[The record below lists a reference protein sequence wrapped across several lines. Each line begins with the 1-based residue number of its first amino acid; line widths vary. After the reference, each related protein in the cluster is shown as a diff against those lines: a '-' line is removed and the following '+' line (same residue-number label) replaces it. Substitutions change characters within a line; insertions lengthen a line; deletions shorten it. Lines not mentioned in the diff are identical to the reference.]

1 MHENTRIFRFSA
13 PRPAQRSDGH
23 GPNLKSARFMASP
36 CANAQLS
43 RRYQYQPML
52 PHDMLVAFKRKRSFP
67 PPAA

>member
-1 MHENTRIFRFSA
+1 
-13 PRPAQRSDGH
+13 
-23 GPNLKSARFMASP
+23 MASP

-52 PHDMLVAFKRKRSFP
+52 PHDVLVAFKRKRSFP